1 MTPDMPKE
9 FHDLDRRWRRELADL
24 ESQGRLRRL
33 QIPGGVDFSS
43 NDYLGLG
50 REELPT
56 APYPVSGQASRL
68 LRGHHG
74 AWEEV
79 EERLAAWHGAEA
91 ALVFTSGY
99 SANEGLLGTVLRPGD
114 VVLSDALNHASII
127 DGLRLTRSGKRIFRH
142 NDLNHLQELLRASTG
157 NLSRDQAVL
166 IVTESLFG
174 MEGDR
179 APLQDI
185 AGLAERYGAHL
196 IVDEAHATGCF
207 GPEGAGL
214 VDDLGLR
221 SRVLATV
228 HTGGKGLGLC
238 GAYVCVSRLLKDVLV
253 NRCRHLIFTTALP
266 PAVARWWLQR
276 LPEVRTAADRRRRL
290 AENARFFR
298 EALQRHGLSVGG
310 TDQIVPI
317 LLGEDE
323 AAVQAARQVRHA
335 GFDMRAIRPPS
346 VPEGTARLRVC
357 IHAPHEAETLR
368 RAAAAIAEA
377 VSAT

>member
-1 MTPDMPKE
+1 MTPDVPIDP
-9 FHDLDRRWRRELADL
+9 HDLHRRWRRELAEL

-56 APYPVSGQASRL
+56 DPHPVSGQASRL

-74 AWEEV
+74 DWEEV
-79 EERLAAWHGAEA
+79 EERLAEWHGAEA

-127 DGLRLTRSGKRIFRH
+127 DGLRPTRADKRIFRH
-142 NDLNHLQELLRASTG
+142 NDLDHLQELLRGASG
-157 NLSRDQAVL
+157 NRSRDQAIV

-179 APLQDI
+179 APLRDI
-185 AGLAERYGAHL
+185 ADLAERYGAHL

-214 VDDLGLR
+214 VDDQGLR

-238 GAYVCVSRLLKDVLV
+238 GAYVSGSRLLKDFLV

-276 LPEVRTAADRRRRL
+276 LPQIRAAEDRRRRL
-290 AENARFFR
+290 RENIRFFR
-298 EALQRHGLSVGG
+298 DELKRYGLSVGG

-317 LLGEDE
+317 LLGEDDT
-323 AAVQAARQVRHA
+323 AVHAARQVQHA